1 MDPEALHSKIG
12 RIRERYPLSRIA
24 LLAEDS
30 NRERLSSALEAGANA
45 ALLTSM
51 TPDGLVKSLQAL
63 MSDELVVVDAKLVT
77 SSVASNGAEGFG
89 LTMVAEHASNLDLS
103 QQPAKGLSI
112 REIEILDRIVQ
123 GDSNKLIARRFDIA
137 EATVKAHVKAILR
150 KIGATN
156 RTQAAIW
163 AMNAKPTEAKDASG
177 LLAPSPQSRG
187 NPDPSDRRII
197 PGLRV
202 AGAVATSGSLAFTT
216 PHCEPAHRRALLKR
230 AVTHAAHSRET
241 APNMLRR
248 STPRFWR
255 ARSKGR
261 RRQAPASRFSAKS
274 VISRRAVASMR
285 PGRPS

>member
-1 MDPEALHSKIG
+1 MEGDKLVREGLRFILSKKPFSPQMCVQDFDELEALPEDRPVLFIVLVMDPEALHNKIG

-77 SSVASNGAEGFG
+77 SSVSSNGAEGLG
-89 LTMVAEHASNLDLS
+89 LTMVAEHASTLDLS

-163 AMNAKPTEAKDASG
+163 AMNAKPTETKDCSG
-177 LLAPSPQSRG
+177 LLAPSL
-187 NPDPSDRRII
+187 
-197 PGLRV
+197 GLEETQTQ
-202 AGAVATSGSLAFTT
+202 AVA
-216 PHCEPAHRRALLKR
+216 E
-230 AVTHAAHSRET
+230 
-241 APNMLRR
+241 
-248 STPRFWR
+248 
-255 ARSKGR
+255 
-261 RRQAPASRFSAKS
+261 
-274 VISRRAVASMR
+274 
-285 PGRPS
+285 